1 MARITVERPHTL
13 GKDKARE
20 KAELLA
26 VKLGEKYGIEHSWN
40 GDTVSLEGKGAK
52 GTVQV
57 EDALVRVNIE
67 LNFFLSAMS
76 SSIESE
82 VARQLD
88 KALTA

>member
-1 MARITVERPHTL
+1 MARITVERPHAL
-13 GKDKARE
+13 GRDKARE

-26 VKLGEKYGIEHSWN
+26 EKLGDKYGIEHSWE

-57 EDALVRVNIE
+57 EDALVRVSIE

-76 SSIESE
+76 STIQSE
-82 VARQLD
+82 VERQLD
-88 KALTA
+88 KALAA

>member
-1 MARITVERPHTL
+1 MARITVERPHAL

-26 VKLGEKYGIEHSWN
+26 EKLGDKYGIEHTWN

-52 GTVQV
+52 GTVEV
-57 EDALVRVNIE
+57 EEALVRVNIE

-76 SSIESE
+76 STIQSEIE
-82 VARQLD
+82 RQLD

>member
-1 MARITVERPHTL
+1 MARITVERPHAL

-26 VKLGEKYGIEHSWN
+26 EKLGEKYGIEHSWN

-57 EDALVRVNIE
+57 DEALVRVNIE

-76 SSIESE
+76 STIESE

>member
-26 VKLGEKYGIEHSWN
+26 EKLGEKYGIEHSWN

-57 EDALVRVNIE
+57 EEALVRVNIE

-76 SSIESE
+76 STIESE